1 MKLTNPT
8 AFMKLGGRIRYLSSR
23 TENDLIFGE
32 HLIYSNM
39 ITLRKH
45 LDDLGFIVSSNLYH
59 SILYDIEKV
68 FKERETEYEKGNDS
82 GVLSKNEETKLKAGI
97 LSFEKTVFAEAKTR
111 IIASPIPRRFDLN
124 HLLEYPE
131 KILGNDVYENLTD
144 LAQSDLNSACKCL
157 AFESPTAASFHILRA
172 IEECVRIVYK
182 SYFPR
187 NDEKRPWG
195 HLTNELK
202 NKPRN
207 PKVDEILMNHLDHLR
222 KRFRNPTDHPEKIYE
237 IEEAEDLIHISVDVI
252 NRCMRD
258 KQVVKKNK
266 N

>member
-1 MKLTNPT
+1 MKLTNPIE
-8 AFMKLGGRIRYLSSR
+8 FIQLGGRIRYLSNCDVSQI
-23 TENDLIFGE
+23 IFGE
-32 HLIYSNM
+32 GYIYDNLLILKND
-39 ITLRKH
+39 LV
-45 LDDLGFIVSSNLYH
+45 DLGFVVSQNLYK
-59 SILYDIEKV
+59 STIAPIEEE
-68 FKERETEYEKGNDS
+68 FEKQKLEFENGNDK
-82 GVLSKNEETKLKAGI
+82 GKLSLDQKTKLKKAI
-97 LSFEKTVFAEAKTR
+97 LSFEKTVLAEAKTR

-124 HLLEYPE
+124 HLLEEPE

-172 IEECVRIVYK
+172 IEECVRVLYK

-187 NDEKRPWG
+187 KDEKRPWG
-195 HLTNELK
+195 HLTNELR

-252 NRCMRD
+252 NRCIRD
-258 KQVVKKNK
+258 TQVVKKNK